1 MVRRDDRTAPRGG
14 VLESRKLDFDDAPV
28 FEEGDIAGET
38 LVEMKALAARYGAAA
53 EGGAKGEMQARGDEV
68 KMGGGLAPIGYV
80 MSRRLRRGR
89 RGRIFQLDR
98 GGRRSHDA
106 QGRQATGAGRVLP

>member
-1 MVRRDDRTAPRGG
+1 
-14 VLESRKLDFDDAPV
+14 
-28 FEEGDIAGET
+28 
-38 LVEMKALAARYGAAA
+38 
-53 EGGAKGEMQARGDEV
+53 
-68 KMGGGLAPIGYV
+68 V

-106 QGRQATGAGRVLP
+106 QGRQATRAERVLP